1 MNGFEHCKPTGIAR
15 MRTKES
21 KSRRRTDVAPPGS
34 QAGVRPCGLLRLLM
48 VMVYDAI
55 VVVAI
60 LMVAGAIAL
69 ELPFEHQAAGKDPA
83 YTVYLLLAWFLY
95 LAWCWRHGG
104 MTLGMR
110 AWSVRLLNGRTD
122 GSNPVPGWGQCGLR
136 FVGAW
141 LSAAPAG
148 LGYLWML
155 IDREKRSWHD
165 RLSQTQLVHFGKTLA
180 RPPSGRPPEEPDS
193 GQAE

>member
-1 MNGFEHCKPTGIAR
+1 
-15 MRTKES
+15 MRTNGN
-21 KSRRRTDVAPPGS
+21 KSGHQTGEAPPDC
-34 QAGVRPCGLLRLLM
+34 QDGVRPCGLLRLLM

-69 ELPFEHQAAGKDPA
+69 ELPFKHQTAGKDPA
-83 YTVYLLLAWFLY
+83 YTLYLLLAWFLY

-110 AWSVRLLNGRTD
+110 AWRVRLLNCRVGS
-122 GSNPVPGWGQCGLR
+122 SNPVPGWGQCGLR
-136 FVGAW
+136 FLGAW

-165 RLSQTQLVHFGKTLA
+165 RLSQTHLVHCGKAA
-180 RPPSGRPPEEPDS
+180 RLQPSDRAPEEVDR
-193 GQAE
+193 GQTE